1 MQVLEIVG
9 YALLI
14 ISLFLNGFQFAYEE
28 GIFEKYHIEPV
39 KMVGI

>member
-28 GIFEKYHIEPV
+28 GIF
-39 KMVGI
+39 